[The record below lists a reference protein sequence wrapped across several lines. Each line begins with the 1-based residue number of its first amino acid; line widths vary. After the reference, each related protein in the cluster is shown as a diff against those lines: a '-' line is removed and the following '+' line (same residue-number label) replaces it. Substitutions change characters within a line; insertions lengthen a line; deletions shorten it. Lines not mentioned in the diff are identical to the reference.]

1 MTSYEE
7 HAREYCCYCQS
18 AEPLSALDF
27 SFATVTKALLFSAY
41 GGRRQKLGSLVP
53 DLGHG
58 ETWSLG
64 NVQPSKRR
72 APSLLHLR
80 SGGFFVTIVR
90 SMNEIHARLVSPTW
104 QNDVFFPHE
113 VFEDSRSKIDV
124 FKQQHARHQYRINI
138 YSIHTQNKLAILKP
152 AIEST
157 QLIFSTTFFKQ
168 STEHL
173 PKSLKMQPASKNF
186 EDVVNVKN
194 NASGKASTGL
204 CTIM

>member
-1 MTSYEE
+1 MTSYEG
-7 HAREYCCYCQS
+7 HTREYCCYCKS
-18 AEPLSALDF
+18 AEPLRALDLR
-27 SFATVTKALLFSAY
+27 FATVTKALLFSAY
-41 GGRRQKLGSLVP
+41 GRRKQKLGSLVP

-90 SMNEIHARLVSPTW
+90 SMNEIHTRLVSPTW
-104 QNDVFFPHE
+104 LYDAFFPHE

-152 AIEST
+152 TIESA
-157 QLIFSTTFFKQ
+157 QLFPSITFKK